1 MDISF
6 HFKVVGELQS
16 EDLWRELQFAKLNLM
31 DTGNKVYVYGSAT
44 PSVLME
50 IIIICGHYGTIE
62 GGEFICE

>member
-6 HFKVVGELQS
+6 RFEVVGEFQS

-31 DTGNKVYVYGSAT
+31 DTGNNVYVYGSVT
-44 PSVLME
+44 PSVLMK
-50 IIIICGHYGTIE
+50 IIIICGHYGAIE